1 MVALSAAVDYHA
13 RVSPEHLALIY
24 GRERISYAALAER
37 LRTAAGLL
45 AARGIAKGDMVGI
58 LMKNSA
64 AFIELA
70 LAASHIGAVLLPIN
84 FRLAAEEVGYI
95 LEHAG
100 AKLLFVDEELLASAG
115 GFAAKVS
122 VDAAA
127 QSDSRLLAQ
136 GTQPATRG
144 AALVSGDLYRL
155 MYTSGTTDRPKG
167 VTLSYENYY
176 WKCLDHIISLGL
188 SASDRLLVVGPL
200 YHVGAFDLP
209 GLALLLTGGTLC
221 VLREFEP
228 DAALELIQNER
239 LTGAWMAPVM
249 LNRLLALPGRE
260 RYDLSSF
267 RWLIGGG
274 ERTPEERIREFSSL
288 FRHGRYIDAYGL
300 TESCSG
306 DTFMEAGME
315 IAKIGSTGRA
325 VPHVGIQIRDDAGR
339 VLASGESGEICLRG
353 PKITKGYWRDP
364 QKTVA
369 SFFGD
374 WFRTGDVGY
383 LDQDG
388 FLFLTDRKK
397 DMIISG
403 GENIASSEVERVI
416 YRLEQVSE
424 AAVVGLPD
432 AQWGERVVAVVVLKA
447 GAQLT
452 PEELQLHCREHLAG
466 FKVPRQL
473 FLRESLPRNPS
484 GKVLKRVLRDELAAK
499 DKAHEI
505 RWKTRG
511 RHRRRKRHRCGVRAL
526 PRRARGTRGHR
537 RPERAGGRVA
547 GVAAWR
553 QGGRARYRGRRGRR
567 NRGGCDRGRSRP
579 RVGPGQ

>member
-1 MVALSAAVDYHA
+1 MIALSAAVDYHA
-13 RVSPEHLALIY
+13 RVSPDRIALIY
-24 GRERISYAALAER
+24 GRERVSYAALAER
-37 LRTAAGLL
+37 LRAAAGLL
-45 AARGIAKGDMVGI
+45 EARGIAKGDIVGI

-84 FRLAAEEVGYI
+84 FRLAAEEVAYI

-100 AKLLFVDEELLASAG
+100 AKLLFVDEELLTSAG
-115 GFAAKVS
+115 GFSAKVS

-127 QSDSRLLAQ
+127 QSDSRLLAR
-136 GTQPATRG
+136 GTQPATGG
-144 AALVSGDLYRL
+144 ASLVSGDLYRL

-188 SASDRLLVVGPL
+188 GASDRLLVIGPL

-209 GLALLLTGGTLC
+209 GLALLLSGGILC

-260 RYDLSSF
+260 RYDLSSL
-267 RWLIGGG
+267 RWVIGGG

-325 VPHVGIQIRDDAGR
+325 VPHVGIRICDDAGE
-339 VLASGESGEICLRG
+339 VLAPGEAGEICLRG

-364 QKTVA
+364 KKTAA

-374 WFRTGDVGY
+374 WFRTGDIGH

-432 AQWGERVVAVVVLKA
+432 AQWGEQVVAVVVLKA

-452 PEELQLHCREHLAG
+452 AEELQRHCRAHLAG

-473 FLRESLPRNPS
+473 FLRESLTRNPS
-484 GKVLKRVLRDELAAK
+484 GKVLKRVLRDELAAMH
-499 DKAHEI
+499 KA
-505 RWKTRG
+505 
-511 RHRRRKRHRCGVRAL
+511 
-526 PRRARGTRGHR
+526 
-537 RPERAGGRVA
+537 
-547 GVAAWR
+547 
-553 QGGRARYRGRRGRR
+553 
-567 NRGGCDRGRSRP
+567 
-579 RVGPGQ
+579 